1 LVLPA
6 VSAIAGRRDLRDDN
20 VEIDMARTVAYAVEV
35 QFEFDLLNA
44 KSKAFNDELCQSWVE
59 ALQHT

>member
-1 LVLPA
+1 
-6 VSAIAGRRDLRDDN
+6 
-20 VEIDMARTVAYAVEV
+20 MARTVAYAVEV